1 MNELNT
7 IGPMKHGLVVEDL
20 APAADW
26 QAAALREAFP
36 GIQVAVAGSLAAA
49 RGCIQAQVPDIALV
63 DLGLPD
69 GDGVSLIRWMGEHHG
84 ACVSVVSTVFADD
97 WHLFPALRA
106 GATGYLLKDQPR
118 DKIVRAL
125 HGIAEGN
132 PPLSPAIARRLMKVF
147 TADTDEDKGHTL
159 SPRERE
165 TLGLI
170 GKGLRLPEVAACL
183 NVTKNTAAGY
193 IKAVYR
199 KLGISSRAE
208 AAIEAAKLGRIKP
221 EL

>member
-1 MNELNT
+1 
-7 IGPMKHGLVVEDL
+7 MKHGLVVEDL
-20 APAADW
+20 EASAAW
-26 QAAALREAFP
+26 QADALKDAFE
-36 GIQVAVAGSLAAA
+36 GIVVNVAGSIAGA
-49 RGCIQAQVPDIALV
+49 RRALDAQLPEIALI

-69 GDGVSLIRWMGEHHG
+69 GDGVSLIRHIQD
-84 ACVSVVSTVFADD
+84 AQPNCICIVSTVFADD

-106 GATGYLLKDQPR
+106 GARGYLLKDQTR
-118 DKIVRAL
+118 AKVVAAL
-125 HGIAEGN
+125 HGIAAGE
-132 PPLSPAIARRLMKVF
+132 PALSPAITRRLMKVF
-147 TADTDEDKGHTL
+147 SPDEPDTAARQNL

-193 IKAVYR
+193 IKSVYR

-208 AAIEAAKLGRIKP
+208 AAIEAARLGLIKP

>member
-1 MNELNT
+1 
-7 IGPMKHGLVVEDL
+7 MKQGLVVEDL
-20 APAADW
+20 ASSAQW
-26 QAAALREAFP
+26 QAEALCEAFP
-36 GIQVAVAGSLAAA
+36 GIGVQVASSVAAA
-49 RGCIQAQVPDIALV
+49 RQSLQAQTPDIALV

-69 GDGVSLIRWMGEHHG
+69 GDGVSLIRHVAKAHPE
-84 ACVSVVSTVFADD
+84 CVTVVSTVFADD

-106 GATGYLLKDQPR
+106 GAKGYLLKDQPR
-118 DKIVRAL
+118 SKIVAAL

-132 PPLSPAIARRLMKVF
+132 PALSPAIARRLMKVF
-147 TADTDEDKGHTL
+147 AADVDDGQLHNL

-208 AAIEAAKLGRIKP
+208 AAIEAAKLGLIKP